1 MKGKLKF
8 LLFGII
14 LLVSLN
20 LFFNAK
26 THVDTVE
33 SAEKFKSKS
42 DSLTTKVVTLKKEK
56 DSAISKIEILDST
69 LTVKDEV
76 IEKQSSHLN
85 KLKNESMMIKQVGP
99 IIIHDTIY
107 ITETKNF
114 WGKKKTSIEQTTSVD
129 TLEVEVPVSETDTV
143 Q

>member
-14 LLVSLN
+14 LLIGLN
-20 LFFNAK
+20 IFFNAK

-33 SAEKFKSKS
+33 SVQKFKSKS
-42 DSLTTKVVTLKKEK
+42 DSLTEKVVTLKKEK
-56 DSAISKIEILDST
+56 DSAICKIEVLDST
-69 LTVKDEV
+69 LIVKDGV
-76 IEKQSSHLN
+76 IESQSSNLN
-85 KLKNESMMIKQVGP
+85 LLRKESLLIKQKGP

-114 WGKKKTSIEQTTSVD
+114 WGKKKTSIEQTTSID
-129 TLEVEVPVSETDTV
+129 TLEIEVPVSETDSV

>member
-33 SAEKFKSKS
+33 SAQKLQTKS
-42 DSLTTKVVTLKKEK
+42 DSLTIKVVTLKKEK

-85 KLKNESMMIKQVGP
+85 QLKNESMRIKQVGP

-107 ITETKNF
+107 ITESTNF
-114 WGKKKTSIEQTTSVD
+114 WGRKKTSVEQTTTVD
-129 TLEVEVPVSETDTV
+129 TLEVEVPVSETDTI